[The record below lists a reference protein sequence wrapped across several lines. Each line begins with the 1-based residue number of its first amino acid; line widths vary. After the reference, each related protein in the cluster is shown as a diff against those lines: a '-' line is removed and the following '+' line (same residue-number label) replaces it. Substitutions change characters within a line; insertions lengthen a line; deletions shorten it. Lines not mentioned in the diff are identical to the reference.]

1 VVAAQPHWIFP
12 AWRLLGASVAFGS
25 WLARTVVL
33 AALAGGG
40 AIGCAAEV
48 DAEDAASEE
57 AATTAGPSDPRATTA
72 TRVVHQN
79 LRAFDFQSGDPF
91 DHRVLLGQQE
101 PDVSNRASY
110 GGGPVRSD
118 VEALGGRLPA
128 VVSYE
133 LSNVT
138 RGSTTPFDRAAFA
151 AGRGALRELVLDKH
165 RQGILTSFVWHL
177 RCPKTRVTDPDRFAP
192 ADCPPDMRME
202 ELLERKADGTRGAH
216 FDAWRGMLDEL
227 AELLW
232 SLKDERGELV
242 PVLVRPFHEHTGG
255 WFWWGRDNAP
265 DVYARVWREMVTYL
279 RDGRGLHSALWV
291 YCPAAPSERSLRG
304 MESYYPGDAYV
315 DVVAFDRY
323 DLGDGSFARGYAADL
338 DLVGTFARRHGKLAA
353 VAEIGR
359 DLLHLPADPT
369 WFTRA
374 ILAPL
379 EGRSFA
385 YVGLW
390 RNAPWEKFVPEP
402 GDGAIADDF
411 RRMATDPRV
420 LASGRHD
427 LYRPLHAR

>member
-1 VVAAQPHWIFP
+1 MAP
-12 AWRLLGASVAFGS
+12 GS
-25 WLARTVVL
+25 WLARTAVV
-33 AALAGGG
+33 AAVTAAG
-40 AIGCAAEV
+40 AIGCAPEAEP
-48 DAEDAASEE
+48 DEDASSED
-57 AATTAGPSDPRATTA
+57 AVSTVGPADPNATAT
-72 TRVVHQN
+72 TRVVLAN
-79 LRAFDFQSGDPF
+79 LRSFDFRSPDAF

-101 PDVSNRASY
+101 PDVSSRASY
-110 GGGPVRSD
+110 GAGPIRSD

-133 LSNVT
+133 LSNAT

-151 AGRGALRELVLDKH
+151 AGRGAMRELVLGKH

-177 RCPKTRVTDPDRFAP
+177 RCPKARVTDPDRFAP
-192 ADCPPDMRME
+192 ADCPADMRME
-202 ELLERKADGTRGAH
+202 ELLERKPDGSRGVH
-216 FDAWRGMLDEL
+216 FEEWRGMLDEL

-242 PVLVRPFHEHTGG
+242 PVLVRPFHEHTGA

-265 DVYARVWREMVTYL
+265 DAYARVWREMVTYL

-304 MESYYPGDAYV
+304 LEAYYPGDAYV

-323 DLGDGSFARGYAADL
+323 DRGDGSFERGYAADL
-338 DLVGTFARRHGKLAA
+338 DLVGAFARRHGKVAA

-359 DLLHLPADPT
+359 DLAHLPTDPT

-374 ILAPL
+374 MLAPL

-411 RRMATDPRV
+411 RRMLADPRA
-420 LASGRHD
+420 LSSGRHD
-427 LYRPLHAR
+427 LYRALHPR